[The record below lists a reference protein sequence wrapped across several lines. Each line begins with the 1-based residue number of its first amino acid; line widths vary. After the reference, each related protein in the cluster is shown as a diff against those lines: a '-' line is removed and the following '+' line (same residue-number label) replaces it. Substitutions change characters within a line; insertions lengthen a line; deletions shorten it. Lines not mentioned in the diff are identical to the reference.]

1 MENMTSSLEEYL
13 KTTYIL
19 YKKNSQIRVTDIA
32 NELNCTKSSVNR
44 AIKILAKQG
53 YINYETYGNITL
65 TKLGVNKAL
74 EIVRRNEIIKAF
86 LIQVLDV
93 DEKVASKEAK
103 NMKYAV
109 SEDTITK
116 LENYIENII
125 DVENLNCDFDPDSE
139 KCKSCIKV
147 TAKYRLKNKN

>member
-1 MENMTSSLEEYL
+1 
-13 KTTYIL
+13 
-19 YKKNSQIRVTDIA
+19 
-32 NELNCTKSSVNR
+32 
-44 AIKILAKQG
+44 
-53 YINYETYGNITL
+53 
-65 TKLGVNKAL
+65 
-74 EIVRRNEIIKAF
+74 
-86 LIQVLDV
+86 
-93 DEKVASKEAK
+93 
-103 NMKYAV
+103 MKYAV